1 MKGMKPDLLL
11 PFMGLSFSLLL
22 HSDLYGQAKEYTP
35 QQPMSADAIPKAD
48 VITQVLPDRRVIFR
62 LKAPDAQ
69 AVSVLV
75 HQVRD
80 WFSGAAAYFGWMREA
95 KRENTRCGLRPM
107 SDKAAS
113 QKTRSPEG
121 CDENGPAAA
130 LLLSHVSIQICSFV
144 APCRRPILIA
154 TPLNQSRTWCTSLIP
169 RASSS
174 SLQCEVDQAGRRTG
188 C

>member
-95 KRENTRCGLRPM
+95 KRENTRCGVRRRKLCERRCI
-107 SDKAAS
+107 
-113 QKTRSPEG
+113 RSGESKR
-121 CDENGPAAA
+121 
-130 LLLSHVSIQICSFV
+130 LSPSRGLSTGYGHGFTNRSEKMYSES
-144 APCRRPILIA
+144 
-154 TPLNQSRTWCTSLIP
+154 QSRKAKP
-169 RASSS
+169 A
-174 SLQCEVDQAGRRTG
+174 
-188 C
+188 